1 MSGEHY
7 KNEVA
12 RLLSVKHNAKRAQ
25 RHYKDLLL
33 TLKYLIN
40 EKNIRDKEIVN
51 LYNDLQ
57 DNKDKISLLNKYIY
71 EDRQDK

>member
-12 RLLSVKHNAKRAQ
+12 RLLSVKRNAKRAQ
-25 RHYKDLLL
+25 RHFKDLLL

-40 EKNIRDKEIVN
+40 EKNIRDKEIVD
-51 LYNDLQ
+51 LYNNLQ
-57 DNKDKISLLNKYIY
+57 ENKGKISILNKYIN
-71 EDRQDK
+71 EEK

>member
-25 RHYKDLLL
+25 RHFKDLLL

-40 EKNIRDKEIVN
+40 EKELKKK
-51 LYNDLQ
+51 Q
-57 DNKDKISLLNKYIY
+57 DIIANQGKA
-71 EDRQDK
+71 R

>member
-7 KNEVA
+7 KNEVT
-12 RLLSVKHNAKRAQ
+12 RLLSAKHNAKRAQ
-25 RHYKDLLL
+25 RYFKDLLL

-40 EKNIRDKEIVN
+40 EKNIRDKEIVD
-51 LYNDLQ
+51 LYNNLQ

-71 EDRQDK
+71 EDRQNK